1 MQNFELG
8 MRNYQYVS
16 DKYIHYGSKHFDINR
31 FKPIKNESLFTKPIG
46 GLWASKVYDNYGWE
60 NWCKRN
66 GFHIDELE
74 DYFIFTLK
82 EDTRILKI
90 NNIKDL
96 EPLPKCKKIDEF
108 DFLNIGWIFLDF
120 EEIQKQYDAIFVNI
134 SDSDLYYALCGWD
147 CNSLLVM
154 NSDCI
159 LEE

>member
-1 MQNFELG
+1 MNSELE
-8 MRNYQYVS
+8 MRNCQCVF

-46 GLWASKVYDNYGWE
+46 RLWASKVDDNYGWK
-60 NWCKRN
+60 NLCKNN
-66 GFHIDELE
+66 GFNIGELE
-74 DYFIFTLK
+74 EYFTFTLK
-82 EDTRILKI
+82 ENARILEI

-108 DFLNIGWIFLDF
+108 DFLNIGWVFLDF
-120 EEIQKQYDAIFVNI
+120 EEIQKQYDAILVNI
-134 SDSDLYYALCGWD
+134 NDSNLYYTLYGWD

-154 NSDCI
+154 NSDCV

>member
-8 MRNYQYVS
+8 MLNCQFTS

-31 FKPIKNESLFTKPIG
+31 FKPIKNELLFTKPSG
-46 GLWASKVYDNYGWE
+46 GLWASKVDDNYGWKK
-60 NWCKRN
+60 WCKNN
-66 GFHIDELE
+66 GVYIDELE
-74 DYFIFTLK
+74 EYFIFTLK
-82 EDTRILKI
+82 EDARILEI
-90 NNIKDL
+90 NDIKDL
-96 EPLPKCKKIDEF
+96 EPLPKYKKIDEF
-108 DFLNIGWIFLDF
+108 DFLNIGWVFLDF

-134 SDSDLYYALCGWD
+134 SDSGLYYALSGWD

>member
-1 MQNFELG
+1 M
-8 MRNYQYVS
+8 
-16 DKYIHYGSKHFDINR
+16 
-31 FKPIKNESLFTKPIG
+31 
-46 GLWASKVYDNYGWE
+46 
-60 NWCKRN
+60 CKKN
-66 GFHIDELE
+66 GFNIGELE
-74 DYFIFTLK
+74 EYFTFTLK
-82 EDTRILKI
+82 ENARILEI

-108 DFLNIGWIFLDF
+108 DFLNIGWVLLDF

-134 SDSDLYYALCGWD
+134 SDSDLYYALYGWD

>member
-1 MQNFELG
+1 MNSELG
-8 MRNYQYVS
+8 MWNCQYAS

-46 GLWASKVYDNYGWE
+46 GLWASKVDDNYGWK
-60 NWCKRN
+60 NLCKNN
-66 GFHIDELE
+66 GFNIGELE
-74 DYFIFTLK
+74 EYFIFTLK
-82 EDTRILKI
+82 ENVRVLEI

-108 DFLNIGWIFLDF
+108 DFLNIGWVLLDF
-120 EEIQKQYDAIFVNI
+120 EEIQKQYDAILVNI
-134 SDSDLYYALCGWD
+134 NDSNLYYALYGWD

-154 NSDCI
+154 NSDCV